1 MSPDQLI
8 LTRRFKLVDSTIQR
22 IFESFDK
29 TNSSLSDPDPIV
41 VCEME
46 NGEYK
51 VVSGNRRV
59 AACQKKM
66 MKKVRDT

>member
-29 TNSSLSDPDPIV
+29 TNPSLSDPDPIV

-46 NGEYK
+46 RYKGEIPI
-51 VVSGNRRV
+51 N
-59 AACQKKM
+59 Q
-66 MKKVRDT
+66 

>member
-1 MSPDQLI
+1 M
-8 LTRRFKLVDSTIQR
+8 DSTIQR

-29 TNSSLSDPDPIV
+29 TNPSLSDPDPIV

-59 AACQKKM
+59 AACQKKKK
-66 MKKVRDT
+66 KKVRDT